1 MFLTIPNITR
11 LLKVMERGV
20 QQKAVRQ
27 EWPFESRAEGK
38 GYPAHYYP
46 LNQLPDYIQLA
57 YVKADDM
64 NKEKAK
70 ELLTWPIRTSYYQ
83 SKPKQYDGYSIGISA
98 EVRELLLEKYPEL
111 SDIDPAPDSKPLPK
125 AEGSLEQKTTG
136 GKESQNKDSYIGVK
150 FFDDVNAAAAQG
162 ASMGQGDSGNQ
173 VQVSQSMID
182 LLIPGN
188 PKKDLSMI
196 RVHGDSMEPKIKE
209 GDLILVSMSQ
219 DVIYDGSIY
228 ILRVGDVVYV
238 KRVQRLPT
246 QINLVSD
253 NKAYATIAIS
263 GEELKQVEVIGQVVG
278 KINVEQF

>member
-1 MFLTIPNITR
+1 
-11 LLKVMERGV
+11 MERGV

-46 LNQLPDYIQLA
+46 LNQLPDGIQLA
-57 YVKADDM
+57 YVQAEDM
-64 NKEKAK
+64 NQEKAK
-70 ELLTWPIRTSYYQ
+70 ELLTWPMRRSYYQ

-98 EVRELLLEKYPEL
+98 EARELILEKYPEL

-162 ASMGQGDSGNQ
+162 ANIEQEESGNQ

-182 LLIPGN
+182 LLIPGS

-246 QINLVSD
+246 QINLISD

-263 GEELKQVEVIGQVVG
+263 GEELKKIEVIGQVVG